1 MKRKLI
7 FELEGNSLVLK
18 LETEMYGE
26 VEVKEEVMKKDL
38 SNYEIEAY
46 SNTMW
51 QFRSLVFRTLEKYAN
66 VELGRIEDEM
76 RRIKSCGV

>member
-18 LETEMYGE
+18 LETEMDGKL
-26 VEVKEEVMKKDL
+26 EVKKEVMKKDL

-51 QFRSLVFRTLEKYAN
+51 QFRSLIFRTLDRYAK
-66 VELGRIEDEM
+66 VELDRIEDEM

>member
-7 FELEGNSLVLK
+7 FELEENCLILK
-18 LETEMYGE
+18 LETEMDGE
-26 VEVKEEVMKKDL
+26 VEVKEEVVKKDL
-38 SNYEIEAY
+38 NNYELEAY

-51 QFRSLVFRTLEKYAN
+51 QFRFLVFRTLEKYAE
-66 VELGRIEDEM
+66 VELNRIEDEM

>member
-7 FELEGNSLVLK
+7 FELEDNSLVLK
-18 LETEMYGE
+18 LMDGE
-26 VEVKEEVMKKDL
+26 VEVKEEVIKKDL
-38 SNYEIEAY
+38 SIYELEAY

-51 QFRSLVFRTLEKYAN
+51 QYRFLVFRTLEKYAN
-66 VELGRIEDEM
+66 VELNSILDEM

>member
-18 LETEMYGE
+18 LETEMNGE
-26 VEVKEEVMKKDL
+26 VEVKEEVMRKDL

-51 QFRSLVFRTLEKYAN
+51 QFRSFVFRTLDKYAN
-66 VELGRIEDEM
+66 VELNRIEDEM